1 MNLRD
6 YMMSHPGQF
15 TVAESDRPLTVD
27 MLNDEALLQE
37 EIALYRVG
45 QTADGRAKFHVYVR
59 ERIHIATFVESPSL
73 AQKPRGQDSQTSAP
87 HGNAGFLH

>member
-27 MLNDEALLQE
+27 MLNDDLLLQE

-45 QTADGRAKFHVYVR
+45 QTADGRSKFHVYVR
-59 ERIHIATFVESPSL
+59 DRIHIATFAESPNL
-73 AQKPRGQDSQTSAP
+73 AQNPCGQDSQTSAP
-87 HGNAGFLH
+87 NGNTGLLH